1 VAAAARMVVVVRS
14 VVVVAR
20 EAASVVKV
28 AAARRR
34 WRWMGRWWR
43 RRMAVGGGAPIAIP
57 LAAPNTH
64 CGVRRGYGLTTST
77 QSAVLK
83 NTGAYPEGIIGSEYS
98 GGGQTPVT

>member
-1 VAAAARMVVVVRS
+1 MAAAARMVVVVRS

-43 RRMAVGGGAPIAIP
+43 RRMAVGGGAPIP

-64 CGVRRGYGLTTST
+64 CGVRRGYGFTTST

-83 NTGAYPEGIIGSEYS
+83 NTGAYPEGIIGSECS